1 MTLSKAL
8 AGLGLAATSVA
19 AALAAEPLAPALQKP
34 EWAYAIPTAPP
45 EPTAPRDQRLYSL
58 PGASRTFTWDQVQG
72 RRPPGSTGPV
82 GPADWF
88 PDEHPP
94 MPAIVAYG
102 DPARGILP
110 CALCHYPS
118 GKGRSE
124 NASLA
129 GLPRDY
135 IVQQLHDMSAGLR
148 QSAEPRKTNVG
159 QMVRFAKAMTETE
172 VEASAAYYAA
182 IPWTPYVK
190 VVESRT
196 APKVRNVNGLLSA
209 LEGAQAGAEPL
220 GRRILEV
227 TQDSERT
234 ELRDPHSGFIAY
246 APVGALA
253 KGRALVVSGGR
264 GRTVACGVCH
274 GQDLNGIGPIPGI
287 AGRSPSYIAR
297 QLNDLRQ
304 GARRGPMAP
313 LMTQVVQ
320 KLTDEDILDI
330 AAYVAAQPPPLP
342 PPSSGEGRRPH

>member
-1 MTLSKAL
+1 MRRSKAF
-8 AGLGLAATSVA
+8 AGLGLAAACAA
-19 AALAAEPLAPALQKP
+19 AALAAETPAPALQTP
-34 EWAYAIPTAPP
+34 AWAYAVPTAPP
-45 EPTAPRDQRLYSL
+45 APAAPRDQRLYSL
-58 PGASRTFTWDQVQG
+58 PGTDRTFTWDQVQG
-72 RRPPGSTGPV
+72 RRPPGVTGPV

-102 DPARGILP
+102 DPARGILA

-129 GLPRDY
+129 GLPKDY
-135 IVQQLHDMSAGLR
+135 MVQQLRDMHAGLR
-148 QSAEPRKTNVG
+148 QSAEPRKANAG
-159 QMVRFAKAMTETE
+159 QMVRYAKAMTEAE
-172 VEASAAYYAA
+172 MEASAAYYAA
-182 IPWTPYVK
+182 IPWTRHVK

-196 APKVRNVNGLLSA
+196 GPKVRNLNGLLLA
-209 LEGAQAGAEPL
+209 AEGEQAGAEPL

-227 TQDSERT
+227 TEDGERT

-246 APVGALA
+246 APVGSLA
-253 KGRALVVSGGR
+253 KGKALVVSGGR

-274 GQDLNGIGPIPGI
+274 GRDLNGVGPIPGI

-304 GARRGPMAP
+304 GARHGPMAP
-313 LMTQVVQ
+313 LMTEVVRR
-320 KLTDEDILDI
+320 LTDEDILAI
-330 AAYVAAQPPPLP
+330 AAYVAAQPPP
-342 PPSSGEGRRPH
+342 PSSAAAGGRR